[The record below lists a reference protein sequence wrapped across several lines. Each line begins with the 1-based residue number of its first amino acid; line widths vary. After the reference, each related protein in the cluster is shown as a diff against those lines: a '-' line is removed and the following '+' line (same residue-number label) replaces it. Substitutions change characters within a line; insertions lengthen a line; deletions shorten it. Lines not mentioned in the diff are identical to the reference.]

1 MTVPNKTTKS
11 AEANAVL
18 KKIADLLL
26 NENVKA
32 TVETVYYSLNKGN
45 DVVLTAEPRIPSKLG
60 SILRIGN
67 QSVNAN
73 HARSVKIG
81 KFTMRRWPNGAGF
94 YVITPEGKDYS
105 FEGNLSSN
113 IKTASYIWAAAL
125 AKCDKRHQ
133 DMLVFLKN
141 LRSLEIK
148 DPKMTRGVLKTKFE
162 EAQAQLESL
171 GIPKEF
177 QKHLRKL
184 HEGRE

>member
-1 MTVPNKTTKS
+1 
-11 AEANAVL
+11 
-18 KKIADLLL
+18 
-26 NENVKA
+26 
-32 TVETVYYSLNKGN
+32 
-45 DVVLTAEPRIPSKLG
+45 
-60 SILRIGN
+60 
-67 QSVNAN
+67 
-73 HARSVKIG
+73 
-81 KFTMRRWPNGAGF
+81 MRRWPNGAGF
-94 YVITPEGKDYS
+94 YIITPEGKDYS

-113 IKTASYIWAAAL
+113 IKPYHIYGL
-125 AKCDKRHQ
+125 RHW
-133 DMLVFLKN
+133 LNATNGTRICFFLKN

>member
-1 MTVPNKTTKS
+1 MNKD
-11 AEANAVL
+11 NQ
-18 KKIADLLL
+18 
-26 NENVKA
+26 
-32 TVETVYYSLNKGN
+32 
-45 DVVLTAEPRIPSKLG
+45 VVLTKEPRIPSKLG

-67 QSVNAN
+67 QSVNVN
-73 HARSVKIG
+73 RARSVKIDN
-81 KFTMRRWPNGAGF
+81 FTMRRWPNGAGF
-94 YVITPEGKDYS
+94 YIITPEGKDYS

-113 IKTASYIWAAAL
+113 IKPYHIYGL
-125 AKCDKRHQ
+125 RHW
-133 DMLVFLKN
+133 LNATNGTRICFFLKN